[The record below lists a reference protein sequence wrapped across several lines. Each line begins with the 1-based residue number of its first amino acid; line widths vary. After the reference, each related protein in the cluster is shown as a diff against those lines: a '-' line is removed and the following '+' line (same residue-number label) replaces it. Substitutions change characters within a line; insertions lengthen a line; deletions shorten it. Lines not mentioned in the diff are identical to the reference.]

1 MRRRLLGDQRIRTG
15 LCLKCSWLRLRLPE
29 APILSRNG
37 LAKSTRN
44 LTGLCIKLS
53 VSSGVS
59 FAIRAGHTQS
69 LMGKTFSPLGG
80 APMGASC
87 VFFPCVCS
95 SEFYFG
101 KFSSWT

>member
-1 MRRRLLGDQRIRTG
+1 MGSRLPGDQRIRTW

-29 APILSRNG
+29 APISSRNG

-44 LTGLCIKLS
+44 LTGLCLKLS

-80 APMGASC
+80 APVGAFW
-87 VFFPCVCS
+87 VFSPSFCR

-101 KFSSWT
+101 RFSS